1 VSETELSE
9 TVLQNARPDVTA
21 WLSGFVE
28 RHGGLMG
35 SVHLT
40 EPAAE
45 GEMVLVAAHNLS
57 VSIQNGAAIA
67 EIGKGMAGV
76 TAQRRAPLTFADL
89 KTDTSD
95 IPHPQD
101 RDSGSRGSIIVPIL
115 AADRDNEIAAVVGLG
130 FPTPREFSE
139 PDVKAYVADAESVR
153 DLVC

>member
-1 VSETELSE
+1 MTSIESETELTD
-9 TVLQNARPDVTA
+9 TVRQNARPDVTA

-57 VSIQNGAAIA
+57 ITIQNGAAIA

-76 TAQRRAPLTFADL
+76 SAERGTAITFADL

-95 IPHPQD
+95 IPHPED
-101 RDSGSRGSIIVPIL
+101 RNSGSRGSLVLPVLSQDQTCLLAIV
-115 AADRDNEIAAVVGLG
+115 GMG
-130 FPTPREFSE
+130 F
-139 PDVKAYVADAESVR
+139 A
-153 DLVC
+153 